1 MLLEIDNLTVHY
13 GKALA
18 LEEVAFSIEEGELL
32 AVIGPNGAGKTT
44 LMRTVSGLMKPTTG
58 KVSFDGVRISGR
70 PSHEIARQGIIQCP
84 EGRRLFPDMTVL
96 DNLLMGTIRI
106 REKRQVRER
115 LGYVYELFP
124 ILEERSKQVASTLS
138 GGQQQMLAIG
148 RALMVR
154 PKLLLLDEPSVGLAP
169 KVVQEIFEKIGI
181 VKKSGVTILLVEQ
194 NVDVALAVADRL
206 AILDHGKTIFSG
218 TSSELLSNTSLS
230 EVYLGLA

>member
-1 MLLEIDNLTVHY
+1 MLLEINNLTVHY

-18 LEEVAFSIEEGELL
+18 LEEVTFSMQEGELL

-58 KVSFDGVRISGR
+58 EISFNGIRISGR
-70 PSHEIARQGIIQCP
+70 PSYEIARRGIIQCP
-84 EGRRLFPDMTVL
+84 EGRRLFPDMIVL

-106 REKRQVRER
+106 REKKLVQER
-115 LGYVYELFP
+115 LDYVYELFP
-124 ILEERSKQVASTLS
+124 ILEERSKQVANTLS

-169 KVVQEIFEKIGI
+169 KVVQEIFEKIEI

-194 NVDVALAVADRL
+194 NVDVALSVADRL

-218 TSSELLSNTSLS
+218 TSSELLSNTSLR